1 MIDDSQLNLLDEQIK
16 EQNKIINC
24 DKAIIQEKAQV
35 ELLLKDLLKKQNIM
49 INCYRAIIHEK
60 DQVELLLR
68 ERPVGGEKE
77 IEKHKEREYQLHN
90 KIIELLNTKAVRT
103 EPEYDPLNPINLDP
117 LDWNS
122 MSIIKT
128 EELKTELKK
137 NLEEK

>member
-1 MIDDSQLNLLDEQIK
+1 MINDDSQLNLLDEQIK

-24 DKAIIQEKAQV
+24 NK
-35 ELLLKDLLKKQNIM
+35 
-49 INCYRAIIHEK
+49 AIIHEK

-117 LDWNS
+117 LDWNG
-122 MSIIKT
+122 MLIKT